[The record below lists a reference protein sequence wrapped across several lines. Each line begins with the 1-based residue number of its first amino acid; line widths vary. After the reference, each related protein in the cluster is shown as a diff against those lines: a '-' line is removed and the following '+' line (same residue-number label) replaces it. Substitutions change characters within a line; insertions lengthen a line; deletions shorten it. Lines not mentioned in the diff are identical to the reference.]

1 MEEERTGHC
10 LCGGVSFAVEGKVR
24 PVVYCHCSQCRRQ
37 TGLHYAAT
45 EVPRDR
51 LTVAGENLVSWYR
64 ASAAAERGFCSRCG
78 SALFW
83 RQDGNL
89 NISILAGAFDTPSG
103 LVGGYHIYC
112 ADRGDFYAITD
123 DLPQYQAG
131 TPS

>member
-24 PVVYCHCSQCRRQ
+24 PVVYCHCSQCRQQ

-51 LTVAGENLVSWYR
+51 LTVAGENLVTWYR

-112 ADRGDFYAITD
+112 ADRGDFYTIND
-123 DLPQYQAG
+123 DLPRYQAG

>member
-89 NISILAGAFDTPSG
+89 NISILAGAFDPPSG

-112 ADRGDFYAITD
+112 ADRGDFYTIND